1 MRLSLNVGIS
11 MEKFKC
17 DQLGSAQYSR
27 HSTLPPAEP
36 VKKVQRT
43 LLLEEVVN
51 NILNRMLIKFV
62 RFQIKIERRALISAR
77 KWKTEFAV
85 HCETYFMVF
94 MQIPGKFHPRTVEEI
109 ISLNGLCIGRKAVK

>member
-1 MRLSLNVGIS
+1 